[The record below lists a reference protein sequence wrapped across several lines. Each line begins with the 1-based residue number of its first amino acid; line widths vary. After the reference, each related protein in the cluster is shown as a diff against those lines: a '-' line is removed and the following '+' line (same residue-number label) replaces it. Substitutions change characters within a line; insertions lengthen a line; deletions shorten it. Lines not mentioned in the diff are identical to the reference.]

1 MQYQGE
7 VDEIRIKNRK
17 IKNATQSQKSKVF
30 MLVHV
35 LRQTFRLSP
44 VIMQTDRFLL
54 FHLVR
59 AVEHPRVHMS

>member
-17 IKNATQSQKSKVF
+17 IKKATQSQKSKVF

-35 LRQTFRLSP
+35 LR
-44 VIMQTDRFLL
+44 
-54 FHLVR
+54 
-59 AVEHPRVHMS
+59 